1 MKTNV
6 LLIIALFNCSFLFGQ
21 SMMKQ
26 TLSINGSSEFIY
38 ANNKSYFIQQS
49 IGQASVINTFDTNN
63 YQLRQGFLQPIKAA
77 LINSGFDT
85 EIDVFV
91 YPNPFHDNIN
101 LDFQETLVDVI
112 TISLYHITGQLIHQ
126 ETFGPA
132 ESLTLQYNNL
142 PSGAYVLRGQMRA
155 QTFTIKLIKH

>member
-1 MKTNV
+1 MKTFA
-6 LLIIALFNCSFLFGQ
+6 LFIIALLSSSFLFGQ

-26 TLSINGSSEFIY
+26 TLSINGSSEFVY
-38 ANNKSYFIQQS
+38 ANNKSYFIHQS
-49 IGQASVINTFDTNN
+49 IGQASVINTFESNN

-91 YPNPFHDNIN
+91 YPNPFQENIN
-101 LDFQETLVDVI
+101 LDFQETMFDEI

-126 ETFGPA
+126 QTYDPS
-132 ESLTLQYNNL
+132 ESLSLQYYNL
-142 PSGAYVLRGQMRA
+142 AAGAYVLRGQMRA
-155 QTFTIKLIKH
+155 QTFSIKLIKH